1 MTPVNGWRVLAVDD
15 ESLALAEL
23 AFRLRQDERI
33 SAVSTVPDG
42 VQTLRLLRTETFDA
56 VFLDVSMPGLDGVE
70 LAEILRRMPDGPEL
84 VFVTAHE
91 SRAAEAYGLDAV
103 DYVLK
108 PVSGARLSEVL
119 RRLERRLT
127 QRGVAVPEHE
137 DDLAVIPVE
146 SVGSTRFLLR
156 RDVMLAEA
164 HGDYVRLQTG
174 GRGPAYTWCGSP
186 CPFWKSV
193 GHLRASCASTAAIW
207 SPSRP
212 SPSCGKTRSAGCWHG
227 WTGGTCRSADATFGR
242 SVSFSAQ
249 GRDLG
254 EPTRSRHSHEPQHP
268 PQP

>member
-23 AFRLRQDERI
+23 AFLLRQDERI
-33 SAVSTVPDG
+33 SAVSTAPDG

-127 QRGVAVPEHE
+127 QRRVAVPEHE

-156 RDVMLAEA
+156 RDVMFAEA

-174 GRGPAYTWCGSP
+174 G
-186 CPFWKSV
+186 
-193 GHLRASCASTAAIW
+193 STAAIW

-212 SPSCGKTRSAGCWHG
+212 SLSCGKTRSAGCWHG

>member
-23 AFRLRQDERI
+23 AFLLRQDERI
-33 SAVSTVPDG
+33 SAVSTAPDG

-70 LAEILRRMPDGPEL
+70 LAEILSRMPDGPEL

-156 RDVMLAEA
+156 RDVMFAEA

-174 GRGPAYTWCGSP
+174 GRGAGLYLVRIPLSVLEERWAPAGFLRIHRSYLVALKAVTELRKDPLGGLLAR
-186 CPFWKSV
+186 V
-193 GHLRASCASTAAIW
+193 G
-207 SPSRP
+207 
-212 SPSCGKTRSAGCWHG
+212 
-227 WTGGTCRSADATFGR
+227 
-242 SVSFSAQ
+242 
-249 GRDLG
+249 GRDLPVSRRHVRALRELLG
-254 EPTRSRHSHEPQHP
+254 TRSGPR
-268 PQP
+268 